1 MLILSGIYYFKI
13 SSVSKLIV
21 NLDRLIWIDIENL
34 QIIQWL
40 LEWDF

>member
-1 MLILSGIYYFKI
+1 MLILSGIDYFKI

-21 NLDRLIWIDIENL
+21 NLDRYPNE